1 MRRRLL
7 IALASGVLLLM
18 VLPVAAGLWI
28 VFTESGL
35 RFVTT
40 HLDGFIKD
48 LRITVSG
55 VSGSFAAGVQIDHLQ
70 IDVDPVVIEVDQ
82 VRGRLRPEALLVQT
96 VKVVGLSAARAQV
109 LVHRR
114 ARPASDRELVFLPRF
129 LKVISDSA
137 SISNVTVLLP
147 NGHQLEAR
155 KVSARVD
162 LRSHQLALNQLKIDS
177 DFFTLAGAV
186 KLGAANPLRLS
197 GMLDWTLTRQSDRR
211 AWQGSATLAGD
222 LNELRIE
229 AAQTTPVRATLVGR
243 ALDLTDKWHWD
254 ARLQSASIDLA
265 ALALAPLL
273 MRDVNLSFSGNAA
286 GLSAQGTLNPVTLAS
301 GPLQVTAKGPYP
313 DHRVRLALSVNA
325 LGGTR
330 LDAEGSF
337 DFAAESDGAH
347 PSGPPIRGPAIE
359 LHGKV
364 SDFHWPLQSTPGPNA
379 RVVRIPS
386 ARFTLAGAHLP
397 YRYTFD
403 GGLKLPQLPT
413 INALAAGALAL
424 DTLTIDQ
431 GTAHWLGGSLMAD
444 GGVSWNHGEP
454 WNLTLSGKNL
464 NPRDID
470 PRWPGNLALAL
481 NASGDGFGD
490 RDDLDLALT
499 RVEGTLRN
507 QPLHAAGHVARHGA
521 EYAIDNVAVLLGDA
535 HFNAGGTVGPAENL
549 RVSLA
554 AKNLEKLVPGAAGA
568 IDLKAEISGPA
579 ASARCAAKISAQS
592 LKYSDYQ
599 AKHLQL
605 NLDVD
610 LADRL
615 ASQMDL
621 TADGVTLRDYSLGN
635 LTAALTG
642 RASAHHV
649 TLKSSG
655 GIVSLEAALDGAY
668 QPKIWRATLTQLNL
682 HGGRLALDLAAPTQ
696 AKVSLDQMEVGSLCL
711 RHDSEHICA
720 QGDWNHS
727 GAWNLLAD
735 ANQLPLDELGALV
748 ASHNVYAGALG
759 LDLNL
764 HAGTDGIVTGDMS
777 VDLHDGHLTYKT
789 PSGHDNTLSLG
800 SGRAQLHATAQQL
813 TAVLKIQDSDQI
825 SVNANLVGIRQVS
838 TALLDTPVK
847 GTLNANTRELGWMP
861 LVIPPIDHMIG
872 LLTADLQVSGT
883 LGSPRLDGTLAIKE
897 GALDIY
903 QVNLLMRGL
912 VAQVDIAGSALK
924 ISGQSNVG
932 DGKARIAGDLQW
944 SARSLQGTVKLSGD
958 KLRLVDIPE
967 MRVDAS
973 PDLTFKIQGR
983 RIDIGGSVTIPF
995 ARLKPAD
1002 LTGAVLP
1009 SGDEVIV
1016 SEIRPADDQ
1025 NLAIY
1030 TQVHLSLGKDVS
1042 VETYGLRGRL
1052 TGEVD
1057 VSANP
1062 DGETHATG
1070 ELNIDEGKYTAYGR
1084 LLDIQRG
1091 RLIFS
1096 GGLVD
1101 DPAVDLRAVK
1111 VFPDVTAGVNVRGRL
1126 RNPQVSFFSDPSL
1139 TQSQIVSLLVAGGN
1153 LESLQKNGTQPA
1165 GGELLLQ
1172 GGAIVAQQIGAR
1184 IGVDDVGVET
1194 DTLNQTSLVLGK
1206 FLNPRLYVSY
1216 GVSLTE
1222 ALNTLKLRY
1231 TLGDG
1236 WTVKLEAGQ
1245 QIRGTDLVYTI
1256 ER

>member
-1 MRRRLL
+1 
-7 IALASGVLLLM
+7 M
-18 VLPVAAGLWI
+18 VLPVAVGLWI

-35 RFVTT
+35 RFVTN
-40 HLDGFIKD
+40 HLNGLTKD
-48 LRITVSG
+48 VHIAVSG
-55 VSGSFAAGVQIDHLQ
+55 VSGSFAAGLQIDHLQ
-70 IDVDPVVIEVDQ
+70 IDVDPVVIEMDY

-96 VKVVGLSAARAQV
+96 VKVVGLSAARTQV

-114 ARPASDRELVFLPRF
+114 TRPPAGRALVFLPRF
-129 LKVISDSA
+129 LKVISDTA

-147 NGHQLEAR
+147 NGHRLEAR
-155 KVSARVD
+155 NVSARVD
-162 LRSHQLALNQLKIDS
+162 LRSRQLALNHLKVDS
-177 DFFTLAGAV
+177 DFFTLEGAV
-186 KLGAANPLRLS
+186 KLGAANPLS
-197 GMLDWTLTRQSDRR
+197 AAGTLDWTLSLQRGHLPWR
-211 AWQGSATLAGD
+211 GSATLVGD

-229 AAQTTPVRATLVGR
+229 AAQTTPVRAALVGR
-243 ALDLTDKWHWD
+243 ALDLTDRWHWD

-301 GPLQVTAKGPYP
+301 GPLQVTARGPYP
-313 DHRVRLALSVNA
+313 DQRVRLDALRVNA

-337 DFAAESDGAH
+337 DFAADPGGAH
-347 PSGPPIRGPAIE
+347 SSGPPARGPAIE
-359 LHGKV
+359 LHGTV
-364 SDFHWPLQSTPGPNA
+364 SDFHWPLQSALPPNA
-379 RVVRIPS
+379 HEVRIPS

-397 YRYTFD
+397 YRYSFD

-431 GTAHWLGGSLMAD
+431 GTAHWLNGSLTAE
-444 GGVSWNHGEP
+444 GGVRWNHGEL
-454 WNLTLSGKNL
+454 WNLTLSGENL
-464 NPRDID
+464 NPRDAD

-481 NASGDGFGD
+481 KASGAGFGD
-490 RDDLDLALT
+490 RDDLELTLT
-499 RVEGTLRN
+499 RVDGTLRN

-521 EYAIDNVAVLLGDA
+521 EYVIDNVAVQFGDA
-535 HFNAGGTVGPAENL
+535 HLNAGGMVGPAENL

-554 AKNLEKLVPGAAGA
+554 AKNLDKLVPGAAGA

-592 LKYSDYQ
+592 LRYSDYQ

-621 TADGVTLRDYSLGN
+621 IADGVTLRDYSLGN

-655 GIVSLEAALDGAY
+655 GIVALDAALDGAY

-682 HGGRLALDLAAPTQ
+682 HDAQRLALNLAAPTQ
-696 AKVSLDQMEVGSLCL
+696 AKVSLDQVEVGPLCL

-720 QGDWNHS
+720 HGNWNHT

-735 ANQLPLDELGALV
+735 ANQLPLDELGALM
-748 ASHNVYAGALG
+748 ASHNVYAGSLG
-759 LDLNL
+759 LDLKL
-764 HAGTDGIVTGDMS
+764 HAGSDAIVTGDVI
-777 VDLHDGHLTYKT
+777 VDLRDGHLTYKT
-789 PSGHDNTLSLG
+789 PSGRDNNLSLG

-813 TAVLKIQDSDQI
+813 TADLKIQDSDQI
-825 SVNANLVGIRQVS
+825 SVNADLVGVRQLS

-861 LVIPPIDHMIG
+861 LVVPPIDHMVG

-883 LGSPRLDGTLAIKE
+883 LRSPQLDGTLAITE

-912 VAQVDIAGSALK
+912 VAQVDIAGSNLK
-924 ISGQSNVG
+924 ISGQSSVG

-1009 SGDEVIV
+1009 SGDEIIV

-1030 TQVHLSLGKDVS
+1030 TNVHLSLGKDVS

-1165 GGELLLQ
+1165 GGELLMQ